1 MPYARLT
8 EEGRRDLERELQRR
22 EAERSEVTDRIRQA
36 REQGNDPTE
45 NLDLRDAMDSM
56 GLIEGRISELRQL
69 LASAEPLEAAAADE
83 DVDRAHIGSVVTVR
97 LARDEEATYTL
108 VSPAE
113 AAPRRGRLSIE
124 SPIGRALLGA
134 RLGDEVVAETPD
146 GPEHLKVTHVS

>member
-1 MPYARLT
+1 MSPTRLSH
-8 EEGRRDLERELQRR
+8 EGRHELEGELERL
-22 EAERSEVTDRIRQA
+22 EAERSQTAERIRLA

-45 NLDLRDAMDSM
+45 NLDLRDAIDS
-56 GLIEGRISELRQL
+56 LALLDNRVAELRQL
-69 LASAEPLEAAAADE
+69 LATAEPLEHTVTGGEA
-83 DVDRAHIGSVVTVR
+83 RLGSVVTVR

-124 SPIGRALLGA
+124 SPIGQALLGA
-134 RLGDEVVAETPD
+134 RLGDEVVAQTPD

>member
-1 MPYARLT
+1 MSPTRLSRQ
-8 EEGRRDLERELQRR
+8 ERQELEGELERL
-22 EAERSEVTDRIRQA
+22 EAERSQAADRIRRA

-45 NLDLRDAMDSM
+45 NLDLRDAIDAVAR
-56 GLIEGRISELRQL
+56 IEGRVAELRQL
-69 LASAEPLEAAAADE
+69 LATAEPLEAISDGDGA
-83 DVDRAHIGSVVTVR
+83 RLGSVVTVR
-97 LARDEEATYTL
+97 LARDEEATYVL

>member
-36 REQGNDPTE
+36 REQANDTTE
-45 NLDLRDAMDSM
+45 NLDLRDSMDSM